1 MVAAKTPKFKEFNM
15 RRKKHSKELKARV
28 AMAALQGD
36 RTLAEIA
43 STYGVHPNLVSKWKQ
58 QAIES
63 LPDIF
68 ERGGGTR
75 SNSAASDEEKARL
88 YEKIGRLEVEIDWLK
103 KKS

>member
-1 MVAAKTPKFKEFNM
+1 MIAVKTPKIKEFYM

-43 STYGVHPNLVSKWKQ
+43 STYGVHPNMVSKWKQ

-63 LPDIF
+63 LPDLF
-68 ERGGGTR
+68 ERGAAAR
-75 SNSAASDEEKARL
+75 RNSAAGDEEKARL

>member
-1 MVAAKTPKFKEFNM
+1 M
-15 RRKKHSKELKARV
+15 RRKKHSNELKARV
-28 AMAALQGD
+28 ALAALQED

-58 QAIES
+58 QAMDS

-68 ERGGGTR
+68 ERGGHIKR
-75 SNSAASDEEKARL
+75 NSAASEEELTRL
-88 YEKIGRLEVEIDWLK
+88 YEKIGRMEVELDWLK